1 MMSVRHT
8 EAVKSPMED
17 ALGAD
22 VRVLP
27 PLLYAVPFLMLWLV
41 NHVRPLTIPGR
52 PAITWV
58 GWVLALAGVG
68 ISGWGVLTFRH
79 HHTTVI
85 PHHAV
90 STVVT
95 TGPYRFS
102 RNPMYAGMAVVYVA
116 ASLLVASWWPLFA
129 LPLVVVAVEHLV
141 IAREETYLRRR
152 FGAAYEG
159 FCERVRPW
167 L

>member
-1 MMSVRHT
+1 
-8 EAVKSPMED
+8 MED

-27 PLLYAVPFLMLWLV
+27 PLLYAVPLLVLWLV
-41 NHVRPLTIPGR
+41 HHVVPLTIPGR
-52 PAITWV
+52 PAIMLA
-58 GWVLALAGVG
+58 GWLLALAGVG
-68 ISGWGVLTFRH
+68 TVGWAALTFRR
-79 HHTTVI
+79 HHTTIV

-102 RNPMYAGMAVVYVA
+102 RNPMYVGMTVVYVA
-116 ASLLVASWWPLFA
+116 ASLLIASWWPLFA
-129 LPLVVVAVEHLV
+129 LPLVMVAVNRLV

-152 FGAAYEG
+152 FGAAYED
-159 FCERVRPW
+159 FSSRVRRW

>member
-1 MMSVRHT
+1 
-8 EAVKSPMED
+8 MED

-27 PLLYAVPFLMLWLV
+27 PLLYAVPLLALWLV
-41 NHVRPLTIPGR
+41 DHAQPLAIPGR
-52 PAITWV
+52 PAITWA
-58 GWVLALAGVG
+58 GWLLGLAGVG
-68 ISGWGVLTFRH
+68 ISGWGALTFRRQ
-79 HHTTVI
+79 HTTVI
-85 PHHAV
+85 PHRAV

-102 RNPMYAGMAVVYVA
+102 RNPMYVGMSVVYLA
-116 ASLLVASWWPLFA
+116 ASLLIASFWPLFA
-129 LPLVVVAVEHLV
+129 LPLIVAAVDHLV

-152 FGAAYEG
+152 FGAEYED
-159 FCERVRPW
+159 FSQQVRRW

>member
-1 MMSVRHT
+1 MHT

-27 PLLYAVPFLMLWLV
+27 PLLYAVPLLLLWLV
-41 NHVRPLTIPGR
+41 DRAQPLTIPGR
-52 PAITWV
+52 PAITWA
-58 GWVLALAGVG
+58 GWLLVAAGVG
-68 ISGWGVLTFRH
+68 ISGWGVLTLRR
-79 HHTTVI
+79 HHTTVV

-90 STVVT
+90 STIVT

-102 RNPMYAGMAVVYVA
+102 RNPMYVGMTVVYVA
-116 ASLLVASWWPLFA
+116 VSLLMGSWWPLFA
-129 LPLVVVAVEHLV
+129 VPLIVVAVNRLV

-152 FGAAYEG
+152 FGAAYED
-159 FCERVRPW
+159 FCRRVRRW